1 MLALVLG
8 GASRDN
14 ALRLALVELAALPL
28 IGAAVLRLWDGGR
41 WRDHRFAL
49 GIAAACVAVPLLQL
63 VPLPPG
69 VWQALPG
76 REQPALALEVAGI
89 APSWS
94 PYSLTPDM
102 TMRSLLALIPPLAVF
117 LAVLA
122 APAWTIG
129 RLAQLLLAMTG
140 ASLVLAAIQMGSG
153 SEAFYPWDVTGRGA
167 VVGFFAN
174 RNHLATLCLMALP
187 FCALMMGR
195 SLRRGADGKSALGMW
210 SLLGAVVLVAL
221 VAIQSRTGVVLA
233 LPMLLTSVLVGSIAA
248 GRRAGGTRVLAGMIA
263 ASITVAVVGWYAS
276 DAVLMR
282 FESSE
287 SDMRVEG
294 WPVAFEAA
302 QAHLPGG
309 AGMGAFDRV
318 YRSVEPLEQ
327 VDETYFNR
335 AHNDYL
341 ETWLEAGWGAAA
353 ILIAFLIWYG
363 RRLAELWRAPGGR
376 ERAAPAAAAAILAV
390 LAHSFVDYPLRT
402 ITIAVVFA
410 LCCALLERRAEPGR
424 ERSR

>member
-1 MLALVLG
+1 
-8 GASRDN
+8 
-14 ALRLALVELAALPL
+14 
-28 IGAAVLRLWDGGR
+28 
-41 WRDHRFAL
+41 
-49 GIAAACVAVPLLQL
+49 
-63 VPLPPG
+63 
-69 VWQALPG
+69 
-76 REQPALALEVAGI
+76 
-89 APSWS
+89 
-94 PYSLTPDM
+94 
-102 TMRSLLALIPPLAVF
+102 
-117 LAVLA
+117 
-122 APAWTIG
+122 
-129 RLAQLLLAMTG
+129 
-140 ASLVLAAIQMGSG
+140 
-153 SEAFYPWDVTGRGA
+153 
-167 VVGFFAN
+167 
-174 RNHLATLCLMALP
+174 
-187 FCALMMGR
+187 
-195 SLRRGADGKSALGMW
+195 
-210 SLLGAVVLVAL
+210 
-221 VAIQSRTGVVLA
+221 
-233 LPMLLTSVLVGSIAA
+233 
-248 GRRAGGTRVLAGMIA
+248 MIA

-363 RRLAELWRAPGGR
+363 RRLA
-376 ERAAPAAAAAILAV
+376 V